1 MEMQKNMKPGVNT
14 VLQESIYK
22 TEWENFQSAYR
33 QAKSNNDSKEMKRM
47 YDLAL
52 SLTTRNVRFGPP
64 SRINPYFE
72 DMFHKKEFREFMDM
86 YEKEK
91 DTASSE
97 RKADLR
103 EMVMD
108 LAGRRRADT
117 RVNPYFKDMID
128 KQEYDEVMA
137 QVNEANKKQDFK
149 FAQKVSKRLSDLR
162 YKNPYV
168 KDHIDK
174 IQFERIT
181 REIDSANKSGNIE
194 EIKRLKQELYETS
207 GRDSGTPE
215 EKINPYIK
223 DYIDKNEFENF
234 QKQLDEAQ
242 KHSDSKLWQQIIQ
255 SAKERAGIVDSK
267 NRPNKYLRQYFDE
280 IEAKQYMQER
290 EEARKNNDMPNYHRI
305 TSLMQHAAGDMWYV
319 TFEYLPSQIKEKLE
333 QSPEKNSFRSSIAMP
348 KEEQERLAQE
358 AKKSA
363 QRITSEQPTQP
374 TSQKEPD
381 IEQ

>member
-149 FAQKVSKRLSDLR
+149 FAQEVSKRLSDLR

>member
-149 FAQKVSKRLSDLR
+149 FAQEVSKRLSDLR
-162 YKNPYV
+162 YKNSYV

-181 REIDSANKSGNIE
+181 REIDAANKSGNIE

-363 QRITSEQPTQP
+363 QRITSEKTTQP

>member
-149 FAQKVSKRLSDLR
+149 FAQEVSKRLSDLR

-181 REIDSANKSGNIE
+181 REIDAANKSGNIE

-333 QSPEKNSFRSSIAMP
+333 QSLEKNSFRSSIAMP

>member
-1 MEMQKNMKPGVNT
+1 MEIQKNMKPGVNT

-86 YEKEK
+86 YENEK

-103 EMVMD
+103 EMIMD
-108 LAGRRRADT
+108 LAGRRRTDT

-128 KQEYDEVMA
+128 KQEYDEIMA

-149 FAQKVSKRLSDLR
+149 FAQEVSKRLSDLR

-181 REIDSANKSGNIE
+181 REIDAANKSGNIE

-207 GRDSGTPE
+207 GRDSSTPE

-234 QKQLDEAQ
+234 QKQLAEAQ

-267 NRPNKYLRQYFDE
+267 NRPNEYLRQYFDE

-319 TFEYLPSQIKEKLE
+319 TFEYLPSQIKEKVE

>member
-149 FAQKVSKRLSDLR
+149 FAQEVSKRLSDLR

-181 REIDSANKSGNIE
+181 REIDAANKSGNIE